1 MVSAPVKLQAEGV
14 KRLVED
20 ALWTQGV
27 RKRLMP
33 NKKRHEFQTDHGF
46 RKWFKTRCE
55 MSSMRPINIE
65 ILMNHSTGISD
76 SYYRATENEL
86 FEDYL
91 RAVDL
96 LTINEEHKLE
106 KQLAELR
113 EKTMDD
119 VYVIKDKLTEREN
132 EIQLLREN
140 DSENT
145 DAIATLSDK
154 IMKLM
159 TEVQEL
165 RNLRTTE
172 LT

>member
-1 MVSAPVKLQAEGV
+1 V

-27 RKRLMP
+27 RKKLML

-91 RAVDL
+91 KAVDL
-96 LTINEEHKLE
+96 LTINEKHKLE
-106 KQLAELR
+106 KQLADLT
-113 EKTMDD
+113 EKSTDEG
-119 VYVIKDKLTEREN
+119 YVVKAKLSEREN
-132 EIQLLREN
+132 EIQLLRQYN
-140 DSENT
+140 SENT

-159 TEVQEL
+159 VEMQEL
-165 RNLRTTE
+165 RVQRTTV
-172 LT
+172 T